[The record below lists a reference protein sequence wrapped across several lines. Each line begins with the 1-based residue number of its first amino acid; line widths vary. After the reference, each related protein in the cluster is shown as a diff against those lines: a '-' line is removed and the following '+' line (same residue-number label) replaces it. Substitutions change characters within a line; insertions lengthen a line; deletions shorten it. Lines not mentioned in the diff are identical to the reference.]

1 MELALRSRAPDAQT
15 RSLSVA
21 QTEDNRE
28 REGSHRDSHRHLG
41 IEAGSHGSSGLR
53 PGSPL
58 QGAQGNS
65 VK

>member
-28 REGSHRDSHRHLG
+28 REGSHRHLG
-41 IEAGSHGSSGLR
+41 IEAGSHGSSRLR